1 MESLALKAFGCENE
15 AMSEPLSI
23 DQALDRFSEL
33 VESVTSQRE
42 RVKITTADGGEVVLM
57 NAADLEGLE
66 ETLEIL
72 NDQDSVAAL
81 KRSLDQAARGEF
93 IDVDDLR

>member
-1 MESLALKAFGCENE
+1 M
-15 AMSEPLSI
+15 MSEPLSI
-23 DQALDRFSEL
+23 QQAQERFSEL
-33 VESVTSQRE
+33 VESVTSRRE

-81 KRSLDQAARGEF
+81 KRSLDEAARGEF
-93 IDVDDLR
+93 VDVDDLR

>member
-1 MESLALKAFGCENE
+1 
-15 AMSEPLSI
+15 MSEPLSI

-33 VESVTSQRE
+33 VESVTSKRE

-93 IDVDDLR
+93 VDVDDLR

>member
-1 MESLALKAFGCENE
+1 
-15 AMSEPLSI
+15 MSEPLSI
-23 DQALDRFSEL
+23 EQAQERFSEL
-33 VESVTSQRE
+33 VESVTHKRE
-42 RVKITTADGGEVVLM
+42 RVTIATPNGGEVVLM

-93 IDVDDLR
+93 VDVDDLR

>member
-1 MESLALKAFGCENE
+1 MN
-15 AMSEPLSI
+15 EPLSI

-33 VESVTSQRE
+33 VESVTTKRE

-81 KRSLDQAARGEF
+81 KQSLDQAARGEF
-93 IDVDDLR
+93 VDVDDLR